1 MIFKIGDVLGYNNGY
16 HAIITDINNDDIDL
30 DLSDG
35 SRFIIKTSKLINGEK
50 CPCADKLRRLYLT
63 KPRHNQ
69 SEIQLKRRIE
79 IGEKEYQKCYND

>member
-35 SRFIIKTSKLINGEK
+35 SRFIIKKSKLINGIAAGNIK
-50 CPCADKLRRLYLT
+50 FNSFSGNI
-63 KPRHNQ
+63 KPPKF
-69 SEIQLKRRIE
+69 IKPF
-79 IGEKEYQKCYND
+79 DF